1 MTADDPAAATAALA
15 DLVERV
21 AAQAGKGEQVE
32 AYAARSSS
40 TSVRA
45 YGGEVEDLTQAT
57 SAGVG
62 IRVVVDGRQGFAS
75 TGSLDADLVAEA
87 LAEARD
93 NARFAAP
100 DDANGL
106 AEPDGVAPA
115 SLDLLR
121 PELAQVPTA
130 EKVELALELE
140 RRVRAADPRI
150 RGVRTARFGD
160 GTGASALATSTGL
173 LATGSSSA
181 CSLSVQVLAGDGDET
196 QTGFG
201 ASVGRS
207 LADLDLEEAA
217 SEAVERALRLLGA
230 RQAPSQRITVVLEPH
245 VTAAFLGIIGST
257 LSGEA
262 VLKGRSVFADRVGE
276 QVASAAFTLVD
287 DPTEPASLGADPYDG
302 EGLASRRTALVED
315 GVLAG
320 FLHNTWSARRSGTA
334 STASAVR
341 GTGST
346 PAVGP
351 RALALRPGRLD
362 HGALLAEL
370 GTCLVVQGVSGLH
383 SGVNPVSGDFS
394 VGAEGVLVRD
404 GEAAGAVREVT
415 IASTLQ
421 RMLLDVVAVG
431 ADLEWQPGGT
441 GATSMAIADVS
452 LGGS

>member
-1 MTADDPAAATAALA
+1 M
-15 DLVERV
+15 
-21 AAQAGKGEQVE
+21 
-32 AYAARSSS
+32 
-40 TSVRA
+40 
-45 YGGEVEDLTQAT
+45 
-57 SAGVG
+57 
-62 IRVVVDGRQGFAS
+62 
-75 TGSLDADLVAEA
+75 
-87 LAEARD
+87 
-93 NARFAAP
+93 
-100 DDANGL
+100 
-106 AEPDGVAPA
+106 
-115 SLDLLR
+115 
-121 PELAQVPTA
+121 
-130 EKVELALELE
+130 
-140 RRVRAADPRI
+140 
-150 RGVRTARFGD
+150 
-160 GTGASALATSTGL
+160 
-173 LATGSSSA
+173 
-181 CSLSVQVLAGDGDET
+181 
-196 QTGFG
+196 
-201 ASVGRS
+201 
-207 LADLDLEEAA
+207 
-217 SEAVERALRLLGA
+217 RLLGA

-320 FLHNTWSARRSGTA
+320 FLHNTWSARRSSTA

-441 GATSMAIADVS
+441 GAASMAIADVS

>member
-1 MTADDPAAATAALA
+1 MSADPAAAAA
-15 DLVERV
+15 DLARLVEQV
-21 AAQAGKGEQVE
+21 AASAGRGEQVE
-32 AYAARSSS
+32 AFAARSTS

-57 SAGVG
+57 SAGMG
-62 IRVVVDGRQGFAS
+62 IRVVVAGRQGFAS

-106 AEPDGVAPA
+106 AQPDGVAPA
-115 SLDLLR
+115 ALDLLR
-121 PELAQVPTA
+121 PELARVPTE
-130 EKVELALELE
+130 EKVALALELE
-140 RRVRAADPRI
+140 RRVLAADRRI

-173 LATGSSSA
+173 RASGCSSS
-181 CSLSVQVLAGDGDET
+181 CSLSVQVLAGEGDET

-207 LADLDLEEAA
+207 LGDLDLDEAA
-217 SEAVERALRLLGA
+217 GEAVERAVRMLGA

-245 VTAAFLGIIGST
+245 VTAAFLGVIGST

-276 QVASAAFTLVD
+276 QVASAAFSLVD
-287 DPTEPASLGADPYDG
+287 DPTEPASIGADPYDG
-302 EGLASRRTALVED
+302 EGLASRRTALVEG
-315 GVLAG
+315 GVLTG

-341 GTGST
+341 GVAST
-346 PAVGP
+346 PAVGA
-351 RALALRPGRLD
+351 RALALRPGPLG
-362 HGALLAEL
+362 HEALVTEV

-404 GEAAGAVREVT
+404 GEVVGAVREVT

-441 GATSMAIADVS
+441 GAASMAIADVS